1 MTTLSEAT
9 RRNVTNTLLV
19 ALADNYVFPDK
30 AAEMS
35 DYIQG
40 KLEAGSYSTID
51 DVHVLA
57 ERLKVDMQHVTSDEH
72 IRLRHDPDAFARLKA
87 QDARPDTDDDP
98 NVQIFIERER
108 YDNFGFKR
116 VERLAGNIGYIRL
129 DAFVNVEWAGKT
141 AAVAMNFVAECH
153 ALIFDLRNN
162 GGGNPAMV
170 QFISSY
176 LFRGSRHL
184 NTFYWRPTDSYNQLW
199 TQTHVQGKKLTDIPV
214 YVLTSAK
221 TFSAAESFT
230 YALKH
235 MERATVVGETTRG
248 GAHPGGEMAI
258 EEGFVIWM
266 PQGQDINAITNSN
279 FEGIGVIPHIAVS
292 EEKALK
298 TAHLHALKQI
308 RDNVAED
315 QQDRLQWEYETA
327 RVQYE
332 PHMIAPDVLTR
343 YTGNYGQ
350 KSFSLD
356 NAMLL
361 MRDTSSRPHPL
372 TPVNDTVFMHERADN
387 MRYEFV
393 IPEGADRATAL
404 KYIFRDGDPIVTI
417 PRDAE
422 G

>member
-9 RRNVTNTLLV
+9 RCNVINTLLV

-30 AAEMS
+30 AAKMS

-129 DAFVNVEWAGKT
+129 DAFENVEWAGKT
-141 AAVAMNFVAECH
+141 AAGAMNFVAECH

-162 GGGNPAMV
+162 GGGNPTMV

-184 NTFYWRPTDSYNQLW
+184 NTWYWRPTDSYNQLW
-199 TQTHVQGKKLTDIPV
+199 TQAHVQGKKLTDIPV
-214 YVLTSAK
+214 YVLTSVK
-221 TFSAAESFT
+221 TL
-230 YALKH
+230 ALY
-235 MERATVVGETTRG
+235 GFQG
-248 GAHPGGEMAI
+248 GH
-258 EEGFVIWM
+258 
-266 PQGQDINAITNSN
+266 
-279 FEGIGVIPHIAVS
+279 
-292 EEKALK
+292 
-298 TAHLHALKQI
+298 
-308 RDNVAED
+308 
-315 QQDRLQWEYETA
+315 
-327 RVQYE
+327 
-332 PHMIAPDVLTR
+332 
-343 YTGNYGQ
+343 
-350 KSFSLD
+350 
-356 NAMLL
+356 
-361 MRDTSSRPHPL
+361 SS
-372 TPVNDTVFMHERADN
+372 
-387 MRYEFV
+387 
-393 IPEGADRATAL
+393 
-404 KYIFRDGDPIVTI
+404 
-417 PRDAE
+417 
-422 G
+422 